1 MEATRSKSC
10 RKDVKKEVLPLSL
23 PCFEV
28 SSVAIWNSLQL
39 LLVTLE
45 TDLWALFY
53 ALWTLSF
60 LWMRFQDTLT
70 SWEGSNQVRR
80 NISVTM

>member
-1 MEATRSKSC
+1 MEATRSKSR

-53 ALWTLSF
+53 AL
-60 LWMRFQDTLT
+60 
-70 SWEGSNQVRR
+70 
-80 NISVTM
+80 